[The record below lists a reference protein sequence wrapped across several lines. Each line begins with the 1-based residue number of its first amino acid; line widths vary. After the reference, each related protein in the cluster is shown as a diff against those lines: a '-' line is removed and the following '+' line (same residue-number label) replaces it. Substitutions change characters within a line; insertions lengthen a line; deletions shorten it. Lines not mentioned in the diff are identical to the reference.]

1 MYEWHKVE
9 LITVFWTIFSAM
21 IFTFHC
27 LKSRKQTTKCMFHT
41 MKYRLVVVQKQ
52 FRLYLLFLYVSFFLT
67 LCEKVECRKWN
78 VESCSCYIELE
89 RKGDDA

>member
-1 MYEWHKVE
+1 MHEWHKVE
-9 LITVFWTIFSAM
+9 LITVFRTIFSAM

-52 FRLYLLFLYVSFFLT
+52 FRQGLEVYLVTFLIPLIFVGVMQIFYL
-67 LCEKVECRKWN
+67 
-78 VESCSCYIELE
+78 
-89 RKGDDA
+89 

>member
-1 MYEWHKVE
+1 MHEWHKVE

-67 LCEKVECRKWN
+67 FARKDN
-78 VESCSCYIELE
+78 SLRINRLVGLLE
-89 RKGDDA
+89 NWVTR